1 VRRGSFGLLA
11 ILVALGGSLPAADDA
26 RAARLLDVG
35 VADAG
40 GATEVRLRLD
50 GPPPE
55 IDESRLPGR
64 VVVDLKGVAAALRS
78 QRVTGAGPCLTRV
91 RVGEHPGFVR
101 VVLDLARDCELDR
114 RVAGETVI
122 LSLASPRGA
131 SAGAPAPEPTPPAGR
146 RSAGVLLKASGE
158 QLLPVADAPADAAA
172 DRPVPAEG
180 GSEPGAAVGAPSP
193 SEALEK
199 QEVPEPEPAAP
210 PEDLPAASPEPDPDD
225 TEDPEEAE
233 APPPEQTRQALP
245 DDGTTT
251 DETSLGLLPAVP
263 PVPVRPRRSPAPA
276 DREGA
281 LVSIEFKDT
290 DVRTVLDLVARAGGH
305 RVIFLPEVK
314 GRVTV
319 KALDRP
325 WRDVFAEILRK
336 ARLESVEHEDLLL
349 VEPLG
354 TR

>member
-26 RAARLLDVG
+26 RAARLLDVD

-64 VVVDLKGVAAALRS
+64 VVVDLKGVEAALRS

-101 VVLDLARDCELDR
+101 VVLDLARDCELER

-131 SAGAPAPEPTPPAGR
+131 SAGAPAPEPTPRAGR
-146 RSAGVLLKASGE
+146 KTAGVLLKGSGE
-158 QLLPVADAPADAAA
+158 QLLPVADAPAGGALL
-172 DRPVPAEG
+172 AEG
-180 GSEPGAAVGAPSP
+180 ASEPGDAEEPSP
-193 SEALEK
+193 AEALEK
-199 QEVPEPEPAAP
+199 EEVPEPEPTAP
-210 PEDLPAASPEPDPDD
+210 PEDLPADSPEPDP
-225 TEDPEEAE
+225 EDAEEPEEVE
-233 APPPEQTRQALP
+233 APPPEQTPQALP
-245 DDGTTT
+245 ADGTTT

-263 PVPVRPRRSPAPA
+263 PVPVSPRRSPAPA

-305 RVIFLPEVK
+305 RVIFRPEVK

-325 WRDVFAEILRK
+325 WREVFAEVLRK